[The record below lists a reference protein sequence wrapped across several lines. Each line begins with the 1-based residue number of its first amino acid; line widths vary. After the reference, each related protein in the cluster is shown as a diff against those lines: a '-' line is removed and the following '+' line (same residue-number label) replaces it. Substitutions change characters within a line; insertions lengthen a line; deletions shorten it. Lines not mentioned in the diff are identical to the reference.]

1 MIGSIRK
8 IGLSL
13 VLAGVLGVN
22 ANALC
27 ILENYCE
34 GVHVGVG
41 GFYENTDTSGA
52 NINRSAGFIAIGA
65 RDLFLK
71 RINLSGEIKVGYGN
85 TNISGT
91 HLSQFNKNENLL
103 YIELMPKIGFNLLK
117 GDSQLFINLF
127 AMSDVILAS
136 RNGVGRLMLYM
147 GPEIEGR
154 LRVSE
159 KVKLTYSFGYGY
171 AAAGYVFGG
180 SVSRIH
186 GYNQAFLFSLGIQT
200 KISENVGFYIKGL
213 GKYYDLNASEVVN
226 PKGNNSSSIS
236 MPKSNGWQ
244 AGLEAGI
251 AF

>member
-1 MIGSIRK
+1 MIGSVRK
-8 IGLSL
+8 IGLSF

-34 GVHVGVG
+34 DVYVGVG
-41 GFYENTDTSGA
+41 GFYENTDTSRA

-71 RINLSGEIKVGYGN
+71 RVNLSGDIKVGYGN

-136 RNGVGRLMLYM
+136 GNGVGRLMVYM

-171 AAAGYVFGG
+171 MIGAGYVFGG

-200 KISENVGFYIKGL
+200 KVSENVSLYIKGL
-213 GKYYDLNASEVVN
+213 GKYYDLHASSQVMI
-226 PKGNNSSSIS
+226 NSANVS